1 MKNILYYKSKA
12 KAWEEALPV
21 GNGRLGA
28 MVFGNLSGV
37 ERIALNE
44 DSLWS
49 GYPKDLNRKDAGKH
63 LDEIRQAIFSGNH
76 KEARRIA
83 NGERRGHW
91 SEAYLPF
98 GDLIIEYKKRF
109 FKDGEYKRAL
119 DISKGISTTRDSV
132 ITQTVFASHPA
143 QLIVVN
149 IKSAYPISYKV
160 RLQSK
165 LDSKC
170 YTKEDSLVMEG
181 KAPEICMPPYHN
193 EGKSFDYGSG
203 AMTFCGV
210 VKVLGSAVFEN
221 DCISVN
227 KQTDTTFLISLA
239 TSFVDYKSMPNA
251 DAVQR
256 AYSYFDNVKPYE
268 KLLDE
273 HKADFSA
280 LFDRVD
286 LDLGSDR
293 SDVTT
298 DKRLKDFK
306 KGADDNN
313 LIALLFQY
321 GRYLTI
327 SCSRPGTQAMTLQ
340 GIFNPHVRAPWSSS
354 YTVNINT
361 EMNYWCTDICNLS
374 ECFEPFFE
382 QVKKM
387 TENGKVTA
395 KDYYNCSGS
404 CAHHNSDIWG
414 ASYPAGDPTGKANSE
429 SYACW
434 QSTLPWMLN
443 QVFEHYRY
451 TKDSALFDEM
461 KPYFKTVLDFYND
474 FLVEHNGVN
483 VTCPSISPE
492 NTYIDNGERACLTYM
507 PTMDIGI
514 LQEFFA
520 NCREFG
526 FDTPEIPDIP
536 IGSDGRIN
544 EWCKEYGEAEKEHRH
559 VSHLYCIYPSSIQ
572 QSDDVNKAAEKSLY
586 VRGFGG
592 TGWSLGWKVCL
603 WARLKNPENAL
614 QLIKNQLTP
623 IRPTKVPIYITGGGS
638 YPNLFD
644 AHPPFQ
650 IDGNFGVAAGIAEL
664 FKNKTV
670 PKEWNGYAKGIKL
683 YGGEILNI
691 EFSQGKVTDING

>member
-28 MVFGNLSGV
+28 MVFGNLSGT

-44 DSLWS
+44 DTLWS
-49 GYPKDLNRKDAGKH
+49 GYPKDLNRKNAGKH
-63 LDEIRQAIFSGNH
+63 LDAIRQAIFSGNH
-76 KEARRIA
+76 GEARRIA

-98 GDLIIEYKKRF
+98 GDFVIEYKKRL
-109 FKDGEYKRAL
+109 FKDSEYKRTL

-160 RLQSK
+160 RLQSQ
-165 LDSKC
+165 LNNKC
-170 YTKEDSLVMEG
+170 YTKEDALVMEG

-193 EGKSFDYGSG
+193 DGNPFDYGSG
-203 AMTFCGV
+203 AMNFCGV
-210 VKVLGSAVFEN
+210 VKVLGSAVFEK

-227 KQTDTTFLISLA
+227 NQTDTTFLISLA
-239 TSFVDYKSMPNA
+239 TSFVDYKSIPNA
-251 DAVQR
+251 DAVER
-256 AYSYFDNVKPYE
+256 AYSYFDKVKPYE
-268 KLLDE
+268 KLLSE
-273 HKADFSA
+273 HKTDFSA

-286 LDLGSDR
+286 IDLGSDR
-293 SDVTT
+293 SEVTT
-298 DKRLKDFK
+298 NKRLKDFK
-306 KGADDNN
+306 RGADDNN

-340 GIFNPHVRAPWSSS
+340 GIFNPHLRAPWSSS

-395 KDYYNCSGS
+395 KDYYNCSGA

-414 ASYPAGDPTGKANSE
+414 ASYPAGDPGGKADSE
-429 SYACW
+429 SYASW
-434 QSTLPWMLN
+434 QSALPWMLN
-443 QVFEHYRY
+443 EVFEHYRY
-451 TKDSALFDEM
+451 TKDSKLFDEM

-483 VTCPSISPE
+483 VTCPSLSPE
-492 NTYIDNGERACLTYM
+492 NTYIDNGEKASLTYM

-526 FDTPEIPDIP
+526 FDTPEIPEIP
-536 IGSDGRIN
+536 IGTDGRIN
-544 EWCKEYGEAEKEHRH
+544 EWCSEYGEAEKEHRH
-559 VSHLYCIYPSSIQ
+559 VSHLYCVYPSNIQ
-572 QSDDVNKAAEKSLY
+572 QSDEINKAAEKSLY
-586 VRGFGG
+586 ARGFGG

-603 WARLKNPENAL
+603 WARLKNPKNAL
-614 QLIKNQLTP
+614 QLIKNQLRP
-623 IRPTKVPIYITGGGS
+623 INPSKYAINMSGGGS

-691 EFSQGKVTDING
+691 EFSNGKVMDIVE

>member
-28 MVFGNLSGV
+28 MVFGNLSGT

-44 DSLWS
+44 DTLWS
-49 GYPKDLNRKDAGKH
+49 GYPKDLNRKNAGKH
-63 LDEIRQAIFSGNH
+63 LDAIRQAIFSGNH
-76 KEARRIA
+76 GEARRIA

-98 GDLIIEYKKRF
+98 GDFVIEYKKRL
-109 FKDGEYKRAL
+109 FKDSEYKRTL

-160 RLQSK
+160 RLQSQ
-165 LDSKC
+165 LNNKC
-170 YTKEDSLVMEG
+170 YTKEDALVMEG

-193 EGKSFDYGSG
+193 DGNPFDYGSG
-203 AMTFCGV
+203 AMNFCGV
-210 VKVLGSAVFEN
+210 VKVLGSAVFEK

-227 KQTDTTFLISLA
+227 NQTDTTFLISLA
-239 TSFVDYKSMPNA
+239 TSFVDYKSIPNA
-251 DAVQR
+251 DAVER
-256 AYSYFDNVKPYE
+256 AYSYFDKVKPYE
-268 KLLDE
+268 KLLSE
-273 HKADFSA
+273 HKTDFSA

-286 LDLGSDR
+286 IDLGSDR
-293 SDVTT
+293 SEVTT
-298 DKRLKDFK
+298 NKRLKDFK
-306 KGADDNN
+306 RGADDNN

-340 GIFNPHVRAPWSSS
+340 GIFNPHLRAPWSSS

-395 KDYYNCSGS
+395 KDYYNCSGA

-414 ASYPAGDPTGKANSE
+414 ASYPAGDPGGKADSE
-429 SYACW
+429 SYASW
-434 QSTLPWMLN
+434 QSALPWMLN
-443 QVFEHYRY
+443 EVFEHYRY
-451 TKDSALFDEM
+451 TKDSKLFDEM

-483 VTCPSISPE
+483 VTCPSLSPE
-492 NTYIDNGERACLTYM
+492 NTYIDNGEKASLTYM

-526 FDTPEIPDIP
+526 FDTPEIPEIP
-536 IGSDGRIN
+536 IGTDGRIN
-544 EWCKEYGEAEKEHRH
+544 EWCSEYGEAEKEHRH
-559 VSHLYCIYPSSIQ
+559 VSHLYCVYPSNIQ
-572 QSDDVNKAAEKSLY
+572 QSDEINKAAEKSLY
-586 VRGFGG
+586 ARGFGG

-603 WARLKNPENAL
+603 WARLKNPKNAL
-614 QLIKNQLTP
+614 QLIKNQLRP
-623 IRPTKVPIYITGGGS
+623 INPSKYAINMSGGGS

-691 EFSQGKVTDING
+691 EFSNGKVTDIVE